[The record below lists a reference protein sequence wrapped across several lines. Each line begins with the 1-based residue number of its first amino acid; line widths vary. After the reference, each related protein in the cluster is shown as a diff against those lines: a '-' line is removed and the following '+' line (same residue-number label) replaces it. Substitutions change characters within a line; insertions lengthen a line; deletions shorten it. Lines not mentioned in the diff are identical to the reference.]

1 MAAARKI
8 SLPLD
13 EELIRGARQQDQS
26 ATAKSDVDVVEEAL
40 AVYLGLS
47 ALDASRAEGT
57 LDADEADRLAVEE
70 VRASRRERRR
80 LA

>member
-57 LDADEADRLAVEE
+57 LDPDEADRLAVEE